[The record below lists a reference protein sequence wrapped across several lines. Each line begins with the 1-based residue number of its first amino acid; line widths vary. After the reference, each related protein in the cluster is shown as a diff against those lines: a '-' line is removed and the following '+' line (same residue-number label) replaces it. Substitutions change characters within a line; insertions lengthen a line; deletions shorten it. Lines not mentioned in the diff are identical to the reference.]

1 MSGLRS
7 ALIALAAGN
16 VALGLAALALVTA
29 SEHGDDPTAWIVLAL
44 TLGWSFAGAG
54 IYAWWRRPENRVGPL
69 MTLVGFMWFLGAI
82 DSADAA
88 WAYTFGLVIGTLWI
102 AALIHMLVAF
112 PTGRVEPGLERRV
125 VTLGWG
131 ASAVLPFCA
140 ALVTANPNG
149 CDDCPDNLLL
159 TWPSDAASSAVEG
172 IGLVVS
178 GVLLVGLGVVLVRRW
193 RGF

>member
-1 MSGLRS
+1 MSGLRR
-7 ALIALAAGN
+7 ALIALAIASLG
-16 VALGLAALALVTA
+16 LGLAALALATA
-29 SEHGDDPTAWIVLAL
+29 GDREPDPVPFLVVAL
-44 TLGWSFAGAG
+44 TLGWGFCLAG

-178 GVLLVGLGVVLVRRW
+178 GVLLVGLGV
-193 RGF
+193 